1 MILKFKVD
9 HGSFGDNITHY
20 LDLDLNYHTIHDL
33 EQHVDLHAIYLKSF
47 GDNKNITGH
56 VRMYYTHIP
65 LQNHFSG

>member
-9 HGSFGDNITHY
+9 HGAFGINHYHY

-33 EQHVDLHAIYLKSF
+33 DQHADLHIIYLKSF
-47 GDNKNITGH
+47 GDNKNVTGH
-56 VRMYYTHIP
+56 VRMYYTNTP